1 MSAPSSPSIWKVAD
15 GFEVERLQQ
24 DLAENA
30 DAWDRHTERTAFYGS
45 PHAGVSDIWVRYRD
59 RADYRGDPS
68 FFAEPHESVWY
79 PVIQQLPAAW
89 SLARKVARRMGWHT
103 LGGVMIT
110 RIRPGH
116 EVAWHVDSGWHANQY
131 RKVGLQILGNQQ
143 QAFQFDDCEFRAEP
157 GDLYEFINQRRHRV
171 INESDSDRITMICC
185 GK

>member
-24 DLAENA
+24 ALAENA

-79 PVIQQLPAAW
+79 PVIAQLPAAW
-89 SLARKVARRMGWHT
+89 SLARKVVRRMGCRT
-103 LGGVMIT
+103 LGGVLIT

-116 EVAWHVDSGWHANQY
+116 KVDWHTDGGWHAIHY
-131 RKVGLQILGNQQ
+131 RKFGLQILGNQD
-143 QAFQFDDCEFRAEP
+143 QAFRFEDCELRAEP
-157 GDLYEFINQRRHRV
+157 GELYEFINQRPHMV
-171 INESDSDRITMICC
+171 ANDSTTDRITMIICAR
-185 GK
+185 